1 MECSVLKVDYRQ
13 IDRAIRQY
21 LKSGDERAFVKQFIE
36 GSIPSKM
43 RFDRR
48 TLDSSDEVQK
58 SVKEFAETV
67 ELVVANLKGKFPG
80 SATALDNLLSN
91 LDNLLFIPTDNN
103 QQGTGSSEEQDEAEE
118 DKSLTESFDRNRAKL
133 EDHLKEFYGSGSYNI
148 INNLKDSFED
158 AITSAAYW
166 DRNSGDIIVN
176 NNSILN
182 RNIQKYK
189 NVLYKR
195 LVTFLKQEGILKDD
209 AFESMTDE
217 DGKFIGREYFHTLE
231 KFYSYFSKLD
241 NAQDLLVT
249 DNKNRINNALK
260 KEKQER
266 YTALVQTLLNIPDE
280 KLRERIRTRI
290 VNAHG
295 RKIGND
301 FENTPL
307 YTADSYSEYFKT
319 LNSMIK
325 DKSFNLQDV
334 KVDLGNG
341 DTQSVSQI
349 LEFFDSEESTL
360 LNAANAYTILTH
372 FDKLIKE
379 RQTSISVDKG
389 LEDIEIADPNK
400 YSYHQDTSHEKKGWQ
415 TSEDV
420 SSEKYT
426 STLTKALFKQI
437 KIYDYNTDQYTNKRV
452 DSTSFIV
459 STRNL
464 IDDIVYGR
472 IGFQGDDVKDSFVQK
487 SANELKECVVN
498 LHSNPTKNFQRILEL
513 LFDNGNYDLIE
524 RIKPL
529 EGKKLLTTN
538 DINIM
543 YSIYNAVF
551 NKNNMNSLIK
561 AELSQASSINARAL
575 SLVGEIAG
583 YVDRNASMHYMETSI
598 DYENGNVIIK
608 VKRKFSNNIGLKK
621 TIDTIN
627 NLANHRTEQSMK
639 SLRERYKFTYPTSS
653 LGGLVYGV
661 KIGDN
666 DFKISVAD
674 LGSKIFYG
682 KGQSVTTETH
692 TLLKTLDKVDLIDF
706 RNHVISGTTLSP
718 DEQQLKELLDYFE
731 DTLGIKF
738 KTDPEFNLQVL
749 QIFKENYNPANI
761 ERGVKGNH
769 SPSENYS
776 GYLEPLLML
785 AMRANYVNERR
796 AEAADAGKTLMEYIT
811 SLGSKDDGIYGNY
824 SRNKNTN
831 HVFSERW
838 EDLQYQVVSRQ
849 DDVLSM
855 WEDSK
860 AMLTGV
866 ASRATT
872 KDRGGHNIPN
882 NGVNKLGNIL
892 HHEIAK
898 QLNNPNS
905 NVTSLLFVQQDGLI
919 KGTLHDLEVTSQDG
933 DYKSLRD
940 FSSGE
945 LFYHTIFNKFWGN
958 YIGQGS
964 VIIQPTTYSDK
975 TTFLNWNISTK
986 FMGGKDILSAEYD
999 EPYKYRGAVVGM
1011 YGDTI
1016 GKMYRDVWTS
1026 TKNKLQMIADAY
1038 NANNDTKLSFKEVLN
1053 LLSEEQLISYAST
1066 LGLTLEKDKDYRRR
1080 SKSSCTYNELL
1091 EYYSDYLYAPNAKGQ
1106 YANLDAYLNQQKS
1119 IFVQN
1124 LLQANSSFQVIDYN
1138 DNINNYIKDKA
1149 DYSNARNSVINSILE
1164 YFKKDKTNGVEK
1176 RKKFF
1181 NTWVDKNTGKLIL
1194 AKTSSGVPILGIGEV
1209 YNGEPVTLNPFLDKF
1224 FYVEGL
1230 LSNNLRMSLTGSEVN
1245 HPDKAKKS
1253 TYNLTKKL
1261 DFKDP
1266 KNGPKNVDVLRKALG
1281 LDRLTTTEAL
1291 NIQSFLKKN
1300 TITVHDLASQAT
1312 LDKAKTAGVG
1322 TLIDRVYHKT
1332 LTDIANTAQG
1342 TQFKRN
1348 VIIPATLQYCRQ
1360 KAIDG
1365 IPPKIKCAVIMDEKA
1380 PVYNYRGDKEESIDA
1395 ADGSAQITPFQSI
1408 MENRSLDS
1416 QAVGFIKKPIWHAYD
1431 AESGTA
1437 FLAKFATDT
1446 ITNESMRASLKAN
1459 SSLFRMFK
1467 KMTNLQW
1474 KGDVDLT
1481 QGITIGRKSTPATM
1495 RTWFQTRILGNA
1507 VENNVL
1513 IGNNRLIYQDGYGDN
1528 IEILSLLADKTDL
1541 PVYYTEEID
1550 VLLKN
1555 TPDAKPQKVYHVFYN
1570 QGTNKSVHMK
1580 FDSAE
1585 KARAFIKSHQGAHTI
1600 NSLYELHTAL
1610 GGINCVDSQGN
1621 YSEFNNEVVV
1631 NYMTEIGQVREGHTS
1646 SEQKDQDSY
1655 DQPMKKYHIGYALN
1669 NSAVKNG
1676 AKNINKSSAWSD
1688 DSELNYFEVD
1698 SEGLGMQMNADHDI
1712 IDSELT
1718 EFSQVITATSAYG
1731 YTYDNSNEIFI
1742 SLGMAAFQA
1751 SDKALRAVEDF
1762 INTSFDDDES
1772 KQQALSD
1779 LYDAVGRIIMTNRS
1793 IKDQESLQNVIMGA
1807 VQKIFY
1813 NSKNHL
1819 TDDAK
1824 IPFSDANVYADFI
1837 ATLASTINKE
1847 SIKRKHP
1854 GSGCVMVP
1862 GYNMIQYFEVD
1873 GQKLMTEDVLKL
1885 ARQDYKEELIKGLQL
1900 PKYSWDPKFNK
1911 IIIPGKE
1918 EPETKYLGNMSIKA
1932 LQQLYVDLG
1941 LEITSPYLLDS
1952 QDNTNISMN
1961 FIDKYLAKKQ
1971 AEAPV
1976 YNDDTWFMPSDIV
1989 NILGENGES
1998 LRTIDLDSLPKYY
2011 KFKQGLDALELA
2023 AGVKIDVD
2031 YESGVATVNGKEYAI
2046 SDNLRN
2052 EIMADLG
2059 IVELPAYKYQVN
2071 VTKPHNLRPSLIR
2084 WQYKGEDGNVYYRNI
2099 FDTDVIRNSYIN
2111 RSSLGEDYR
2120 TKIQDILHKLHE
2132 GKDDQNRQIIEGSLE
2147 NTAAELVMS
2156 NIYQDK
2162 FEIEGESLHDILN
2175 KGEDYFRQKT
2185 GKQLRIPSNRL
2196 YDIAFLSDSGNSTL
2210 ISLHH
2215 IKASEDENRSVY
2227 ENDFNSQELMTNEK
2241 DEIMLMKGNRE
2252 LFEVGR
2258 WTSAKDVVYRDGKFY
2273 RGTVELD
2280 PKDYRLKDANDI
2292 TSVQRKIMY
2301 VRRFN
2306 TIDTVE
2312 RKGRSR
2318 IEKNTLYEI
2327 ADIKF
2332 FMEAMKDLP
2341 QRQGQTPIMSATNQR
2356 ASIIDKMFGNHKAI
2370 YINGNKDWRK
2380 RGDSSPLQPVMA
2392 ALSRIIGTRKDN
2404 GDGTFQYIGGNK
2416 YVSDDIKNLT
2426 YTQLDYLQEGLEEYV
2441 KPEKGKEKE
2450 DAKFKAERRK
2460 QNFAKWMEAQEA
2472 FLQQEA
2478 HRKWVSF
2485 QDSTNFIASRIP
2497 AQTLQSFMSMKLVA
2511 WTQNSKNMAYVS
2523 HFQTYLQGSDYDIDK
2538 AYIMGQSYNNSANY
2552 IGWSTLFD
2560 YTSYATLQ
2568 ASKQLPVPKGEQWAK
2583 AARHL
2588 KGDKEAFA
2596 KATQVWQDT
2605 SETDADVEEFLQL
2618 TNGVI
2623 KDLQLESDR
2632 VKALTLLARIIKKTE
2647 ANNRG
2652 VKYNGTNIE
2661 GLNNLMQLINDHEF
2675 TPLHPSI
2682 AEAAYKNV
2690 ASANIYAVAH
2700 DIRNRDQAYT
2710 AISMGILQ
2718 KAAADSPKGNQAGSL
2733 NMLNPL
2739 TKYIMQYQNLVG
2751 KNVIAIA
2758 ANGEK
2763 VWFNAYY
2770 YWTKIL
2776 QSGNEDDMKRLKF
2789 QQTFNRIA
2797 GRAKG
2802 TPYAKSVSTL
2812 PDMNFRDARI
2822 RNALL
2827 SQFNVSEKDLEYVYV
2842 DQLISQLLSAATD
2855 NAKELI
2861 LAKINSG
2868 TNFARMYVYAI
2879 MTGYDINDIV
2889 AFMTS
2894 PVAEFVDQMS
2904 AANIF
2909 TKDSAFNNP
2918 NSAISLAE
2926 GFVNS
2931 NLFLHGT
2938 VTSFGTDEM
2947 GLEVRENVP
2956 KQSLV
2961 ATSFNNLP
2969 PEIKEA
2975 VIAEA
2980 ELTESK
2986 VPFNQKTL
2994 NIAMKGL
3001 INVAITMDKF
3011 NLKEA
3016 LRIRNNDME
3025 INTYLAYC
3033 QNIIDKLRGVYKQY
3047 TEGFDAAK
3055 ADIAEFKKL
3064 YELATEV
3071 STISTAYLSLN
3082 QGLPTDEL
3090 GILKKIA
3097 AMEKIV
3103 SNRERIIGIR
3113 RDNMY
3118 ANAKATIIEEDGEV
3132 QETRKGKERSAEK
3145 LYEEKRKVAME
3156 IIKNN
3161 PTLGNDETSIADI
3174 ITKLDNAYADDIM
3187 NNFDAVKYLLDN
3199 NYREKVRD
3207 YYGLIM
3213 GTLNV
3218 FDMMEKIPTYQTNL
3232 ECLKLLVVSNNLSVK
3247 SRLVN
3252 TLLRSNNN
3260 VSDQELKNVIRYAD
3274 QLLTYKFAKEELFNQ
3289 GKGIITLPSEIVGFD
3304 EYFKDTT
3311 VMQIDLGSLNGL
3323 ATFRRWIENEFYD
3336 WVREHPVYGKNGAIK
3351 HLQRVQDGDQTI
3363 LAMDID
3369 LLEPNTNSQSELA
3382 YDEILRGMVEL
3393 DDTRS
3398 AYNSQYTIADLLQLY
3413 NIVVNNNQYG
3423 SERLTTAF
3431 KVCTNPN
3438 NVLNTYLKYISETDL
3453 NPQDI
3458 FNDIS
3463 LDYDVI
3469 DYQITSAPYISRFAE
3484 RNHREKYVK
3493 VQDDVRGYI
3502 LKKYDQKTNKYN
3514 PVEVVKKIPTESP
3527 KDNIKRLYNFSV
3539 YSPFLFIHSHD
3550 KSMQNDAIVFENS
3563 FNKPLEELTQQELS
3577 KLKEQIRRVLQQSSI
3592 TNQLRI
3598 FKNCY

>member
-21 LKSGDERAFVKQFIE
+21 LKTGDERAFVKQFIE

-58 SVKEFAETV
+58 SVKEFADTV

-103 QQGTGSSEEQDEAEE
+103 QKGTGSSEEQDEAEE

-133 EDHLKEFYGSGSYNI
+133 DEHLKEFYGLGSYNI
-148 INNLKDSFED
+148 INNLKDQFED
-158 AITSAAYW
+158 AITSVAYW

-189 NVLYKR
+189 NILYKR
-195 LVTFLKQEGILKDD
+195 LVTFLKQEGILKND
-209 AFESMTDE
+209 ALESMVDE
-217 DGKFIGREYFHTLE
+217 EGKFIGREYFHTLE
-231 KFYSYFSKLD
+231 KFYSYFSNLE

-266 YTALVQTLLNIPDE
+266 YTVLVQTLLNIPDE

-290 VNAHG
+290 INAHG
-295 RKIGND
+295 RRIGND
-301 FENTPL
+301 FENTSL

-334 KVDLGNG
+334 KVNLGNG
-341 DTQSVSQI
+341 NTQTVSQI
-349 LEFFDSEESTL
+349 LEFFDSEDSTL

-379 RQTSISVDKG
+379 RQTSISIDKD

-472 IGFQGDDVKDSFVQK
+472 IGFSGDDVKDSFVQK

-513 LFDNGNYDLIE
+513 LFDNGNYDLID
-524 RIKPL
+524 RIKPI

-627 NLANHRTEQSMK
+627 NLANHRTDQSMK
-639 SLRERYKFTYPTSS
+639 SLRDKYKFIYPTSS
-653 LGGLVYGV
+653 LGRLVYSV

-666 DFKISVAD
+666 NFKISVAD
-674 LGSKIFYG
+674 MGSKIFYG
-682 KGQSVTTETH
+682 KGQAVTTETH

-706 RNHVISGTTLSP
+706 RNHVISGTILSP
-718 DEQQLKELLDYFE
+718 EEQQLKELLDYFE

-738 KTDPEFNLQVL
+738 KTDSEFNLQIL

-796 AEAADAGKTLMEYIT
+796 AEAADAKKTLMDYIT

-872 KDRGGHNIPN
+872 KDRGGNNIPN

-945 LFYHTIFNKFWGN
+945 LFYHSIFNKFWGN

-999 EPYKYRGAVVGM
+999 EPYKYRSAIVGM

-1026 TKNKLQMIADAY
+1026 TKNKLQIIADAY
-1038 NANNDTKLSFKEVLN
+1038 NTNNDTRLSFKEVLN

-1066 LGLTLEKDKDYRRR
+1066 LGLTLEKDKDYRKR
-1080 SKSSCTYNELL
+1080 SKNSCTYNELL

-1106 YANLDAYLNQQKS
+1106 YANLESYLDQQKS

-1149 DYSNARNSVINSILE
+1149 DYSNVRNSVINSIIE

-1194 AKTSSGVPILGIGEV
+1194 AKTSNGIPILGIGEA

-1230 LSNNLRMSLTGSEVN
+1230 LSNNLRMSLTGSEIN

-1253 TYNLTKKL
+1253 TYNLAKKL
-1261 DFKDP
+1261 DLKDA
-1266 KNGPKNVDVLRKALG
+1266 KNIDILRKALG
-1281 LDRLTTTEAL
+1281 LNRLTVTEAL
-1291 NIQSFLKKN
+1291 NLQSFLKKN
-1300 TITVHDLASQAT
+1300 TITIHDLASQAT
-1312 LDKAKTAGVG
+1312 LDKAKTAGIGILV
-1322 TLIDRVYHKT
+1322 DRVYHRT
-1332 LTDIANTAQG
+1332 ITDIANTAQG

-1365 IPPKIKCAVIMDEKA
+1365 IPSKIKCAVIMDEKA

-1474 KGDVDLT
+1474 QGDVDLT

-1541 PVYYTEEID
+1541 PIYYTEEID

-1555 TPDAKPQKVYHVFYN
+1555 TPNVKPQKVYHVFYN
-1570 QGTNKSVHMK
+1570 QETNKSIHVK

-1585 KARAFIKSHQGAHTI
+1585 KARAFIRSTPGAHTI

-1631 NYMTEIGQVREGHTS
+1631 NYMTEIGSIREGHTS

-1655 DQPMKKYHIGYALN
+1655 FQPMKQYHIGYALN

-1762 INTSFDDDES
+1762 INISFDDDES

-1793 IKDQESLQNVIMGA
+1793 IKDQESLQNVIMEA

-1862 GYNMIQYFEVD
+1862 GYNMVQYFEID
-1873 GQKLMTEDVLKL
+1873 GQKLMTEDILKL

-1900 PKYSWDPKFNK
+1900 PEYNWDPKFNK
-1911 IIIPGKE
+1911 IIVQGKK
-1918 EPETKYLGNMSIKA
+1918 EPETKYLSNMSIKA
-1932 LQQLYVDLG
+1932 LQQLYMDLG
-1941 LEITSPYLLDS
+1941 IQITSSYLLDS
-1952 QDNTNISMN
+1952 QDNTNININ

-1971 AEAPV
+1971 AEASI

-1989 NILGENGES
+1989 NILDEYGQV

-2023 AGVKIDVD
+2023 TGVKIDVD
-2031 YESGVATVNGKEYAI
+2031 YESGIATVNGKEYTI
-2046 SDNLRN
+2046 SDSLCN
-2052 EIMADLG
+2052 EIMVDLG
-2059 IVELPAYKYQVN
+2059 ITELPMYKYQVN
-2071 VTKPHNLRPSLIR
+2071 ITKPHNLRPSLIR

-2099 FDTDVIRNSYIN
+2099 FDTDVIRNAYIN
-2111 RSSLGEDYR
+2111 RNSLGEDYR
-2120 TKIQDILHKLHE
+2120 TKIQDILHKLYE
-2132 GKDDQNRQIIEGSLE
+2132 GKDDQNKQIVEGSLE

-2162 FEIEGESLHDILN
+2162 FEIGGESLYDVLN
-2175 KGEDYFRQKT
+2175 QGEEYFRQKT

-2196 YDIAFLSDSGNSTL
+2196 YDIAFLSDTGNSTL
-2210 ISLHH
+2210 ISLRH

-2227 ENDFNSQELMTNEK
+2227 ENDFNEQELMTNEK
-2241 DEIMLMKGNRE
+2241 DEIVLMKGNRE

-2258 WTSAKDVVYRDGKFY
+2258 WTSAKDVIYRDGKFY
-2273 RGTVELD
+2273 RGTVELN

-2306 TIDTVE
+2306 TIDTIE

-2332 FMEAMKDLP
+2332 FIEAMKDLP

-2416 YVSDDIKNLT
+2416 YISDDIKNLT
-2426 YTQLDYLQEGLEEYV
+2426 YTQLDYLQEDLEEYI

-2450 DAKFKAERRK
+2450 DAKYKAERRK
-2460 QNFAKWMEAQEA
+2460 QNFAKWMKAQET

-2588 KGDKEAFA
+2588 KGDKEAYA

-2605 SETDADVEEFLQL
+2605 SETDTDIEEFLQL
-2618 TNGVI
+2618 TNGKI
-2623 KDLQLESDR
+2623 KDLQLERDR
-2632 VKALTLLARIIKKTE
+2632 VRALTLLSRIIKKTE

-2652 VKYNGTNIE
+2652 IKYNGTNTE

-2776 QSGNEDDMKRLKF
+2776 QSGNEEDIQRLKF
-2789 QQTFNRIA
+2789 KQTFKRIA

-2802 TPYAKSVSTL
+2802 TPYEKSVSTL

-2909 TKDSAFNNP
+2909 TKDSASNNP

-2926 GFVNS
+2926 GFINS
-2931 NLFLHGT
+2931 DLFLHGT
-2938 VTSFGTDEM
+2938 VTNTGTDEM
-2947 GLEVRENVP
+2947 GLEVKENVS

-2961 ATSFNNLP
+2961 AVSFNNLSQ
-2969 PEIKEA
+2969 EIKEA
-2975 VIAEA
+2975 VKVEA

-3001 INVAITMDKF
+3001 INVAIKLDKF

-3033 QNIIDKLRGVYKQY
+3033 QNIIDKLRSVYKQY
-3047 TEGFDAAK
+3047 SEGFDAAK
-3055 ADIAEFKKL
+3055 ADIVEFKKL

-3103 SNRERIIGIR
+3103 TNRERIIGIR
-3113 RDNMY
+3113 RNNMY
-3118 ANAKATIIEEDGEV
+3118 TNAKATIIEEDGEV
-3132 QETRKGKERSAEK
+3132 QETKKGKERSPEK
-3145 LYEEKRKVAME
+3145 LYEEKRKVAMK
-3156 IIKNN
+3156 IIENN
-3161 PTLGNDETSIADI
+3161 PTLGNDEASIANI
-3174 ITKLDNAYADDIM
+3174 IAKLDNAYADDIM

-3199 NYREKVRD
+3199 NYRQKVKD

-3260 VSDQELKNVIRYAD
+3260 VSDQELRNVIRYAD
-3274 QLLTYKFAKEELFNQ
+3274 QLLTYKFAKEELFNK
-3289 GKGIITLPSEIVGFD
+3289 GKGIITLPNEIIGFD

-3311 VMQIDLGSLNGL
+3311 VTQIDLGSLNGL

-3351 HLQRVQDGDQTI
+3351 HLQRIQDGDQTI

-3393 DDTRS
+3393 DDTKS

-3413 NIVVNNNQYG
+3413 NIIVNNNQYG

-3438 NVLNTYLKYISETDL
+3438 NILNTYLRYISETDL

-3458 FNDIS
+3458 YNDIS
-3463 LDYDVI
+3463 LDYDNI
-3469 DYQITSAPYISRFAE
+3469 DYKMTSAPLISKYAE
-3484 RNHREKYVK
+3484 RNHKELYIKVK
-3493 VQDDVRGYI
+3493 DDLRGYI
-3502 LKKYDQKTNKYN
+3502 LKKYDSKNNKYN
-3514 PVEVVKKIPTESP
+3514 EDPLTKAILPT
-3527 KDNIKRLYNFSV
+3527 IKQLYNFSV
-3539 YSPFLFIHSHD
+3539 YSPFLFLNSHD
-3550 KSMQNDAIVFENS
+3550 RNRKDNIMVFENILDKS
-3563 FNKPLEELTQQELS
+3563 LPELS
-3577 KLKEQIRRVLQQSSI
+3577 AKELFKLKQDLYNLLQQSSI
-3592 TNQLRI
+3592 SNRLRI